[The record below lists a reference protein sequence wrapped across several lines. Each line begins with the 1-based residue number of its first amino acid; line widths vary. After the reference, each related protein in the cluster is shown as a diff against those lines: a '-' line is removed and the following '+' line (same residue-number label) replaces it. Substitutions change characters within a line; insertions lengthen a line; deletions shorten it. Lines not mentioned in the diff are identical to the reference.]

1 MRKGFSKKETIMRRI
16 IVLSLVL
23 PPVVVALQLASCRP
37 QIDIN
42 PPKDPIKIEVKVELH
57 IYQHAVQDL
66 GYITG
71 SLPEPGVE
79 PTPEPTK
86 EEEETSPP
94 ANQPTESRGGDILLQ
109 LLGVGVAYAEAVPN
123 QQQLKMV
130 LESMRKRYA
139 TLAKYKAD
147 GSIGE
152 NRSGLVEG
160 RPSQKMSDPKYAA
173 AVRKTIADENAD
185 RRRLY
190 EVRARIDGT
199 SPQAQAIAYAKAWR
213 EKYARPGEWI
223 EVPVEKKWV
232 WKQK

>member
-1 MRKGFSKKETIMRRI
+1 MRRI

-42 PPKDPIKIEVKVELH
+42 PPKEPIKVEVKVELH

-71 SLPEPGVE
+71 AMPAPEP
-79 PTPEPTK
+79 K
-86 EEEETSPP
+86 EGEEKTSPP
-94 ANQPTESRGGDILLQ
+94 AEQPTESRASDILLQ
-109 LLGVGVAYAEAVPN
+109 LLGVGVAYAESVPD
-123 QQQLKMV
+123 QQQLKIV

-139 TLAKYKAD
+139 TLAQYKAD

-152 NRSGLVEG
+152 NRSGLVEE
-160 RPSQKMSDPKYAA
+160 RPSPKMSDPKYAA

-185 RRRLY
+185 RKRLY
-190 EVRARIDGT
+190 EIRARIDGT

>member
-1 MRKGFSKKETIMRRI
+1 MRRI
-16 IVLSLVL
+16 IVLSLIL
-23 PPVVVALQLASCRP
+23 PPVGVALQLASCRP

-42 PPKDPIKIEVKVELH
+42 PPKEPIKIEVKVELH

-71 SLPEPGVE
+71 AMPAPDVAPE
-79 PTPEPTK
+79 PEPTK
-86 EEEETSPP
+86 DEEKTTPP
-94 ANQPTESRGGDILLQ
+94 AEQPTESRPSDVLLR
-109 LLGVGVAYAEAVPN
+109 LLGVGVAYAESVPD
-123 QQQLKMV
+123 QQQLKNV

-152 NRSGLVEG
+152 NRSGLAQE
-160 RPSQKMSDPKYAA
+160 RSSQKMSDTKYAA
-173 AVRKTIADENAD
+173 AVRKTIAEENAD

-190 EVRARIDGT
+190 EIRARIDGT

-223 EVPVEKKWV
+223 EVPVERKWV

>member
-1 MRKGFSKKETIMRRI
+1 MRRI
-16 IVLSLVL
+16 IVLSLL
-23 PPVVVALQLASCRP
+23 LAPVGIALQLASCRP

-42 PPKDPIKIEVKVELH
+42 PPKEPIKVEVKVELH

-71 SLPEPGVE
+71 AVPAPEP
-79 PTPEPTK
+79 K
-86 EEEETSPP
+86 EGEEETSPP
-94 ANQPTESRGGDILLQ
+94 AEQPTESRASDILLQ
-109 LLGVGVAYAEAVPN
+109 LLGVGVAYAESVPD

-139 TLAKYKAD
+139 TLAQYKAD

-152 NRSGLVEG
+152 NRHGLVEE
-160 RPSQKMSDPKYAA
+160 RPSPKMSDPKYAA
-173 AVRKTIADENAD
+173 AVRKTIAEENAD
-185 RRRLY
+185 RKRLY

-199 SPQAQAIAYAKAWR
+199 SPQAQATAYAKAWR

-223 EVPVEKKWV
+223 EAPVEKAWV